1 MAKVNSAAIKERKN
15 VSKRN
20 HYEFVKLNE
29 PEKYAELL
37 KKERER
43 YQKRIETK
51 KLKNITDMTER
62 EKRAKRKQ
70 WKINKRNYRR
80 KKKENSTIQEVNIE
94 QAEEVNQST
103 NTQEKDPLEEL
114 NDNQDSQ
121 INSRMS
127 RLTRLIGHLK
137 NKLKFHEQKIRRLQ
151 SINNRYRFKIHRL
164 RKDKNNQRP
173 NKQSKIHFPTIIN
186 EIHKFY
192 EEDTN
197 SRQAAGKKEF
207 ITRQGTKKTKRY
219 LVMSLK
225 NLYNKFITTSE
236 IKISYSTFCKY
247 RPFWVVFPKPNNRE
261 TCSCEIH
268 VNIKLLIEAL
278 HKAKII
284 NEKSDYDFINAL
296 CCSPKT
302 DNCLLK
308 TCEGCKDKEIICN
321 EFNNTDVV
329 EFSYWC
335 KIKEPILG
343 DINKV
348 KIITTK
354 KKEKAKPLDLI
365 EKLRINSNRFLKHCF
380 TIEKQ
385 YKEMK
390 KLKDFLR
397 NNEAIIHMDWSE
409 NYELKYHEEVQSMH
423 FGGTLDVHQVLWD
436 IFCGQDLTFR
446 NFSCF
451 ICEANVQCEH
461 GAHLGFLRVPDFTH
475 SVEVTTLADARN
487 MSANIPIYV
496 TVATTQDDSQNNT
509 VFTELSNIDP
519 VTLSTPSTSKSYM
532 ATFCDFEELVPANS
546 LSSLEMLKENV
557 EQLPIGSTSGEVL
570 NLHVADWV
578 LIKKTRRAIKHQIG
592 RVIGICG
599 DNISISVL
607 NKVPG
612 GFRWPKLRKR
622 EVISMNCIK
631 AVLPE
636 PNIDAKLNF
645 HFENIDFIHY

>member
-1 MAKVNSAAIKERKN
+1 
-15 VSKRN
+15 
-20 HYEFVKLNE
+20 
-29 PEKYAELL
+29 
-37 KKERER
+37 
-43 YQKRIETK
+43 
-51 KLKNITDMTER
+51 
-62 EKRAKRKQ
+62 
-70 WKINKRNYRR
+70 
-80 KKKENSTIQEVNIE
+80 
-94 QAEEVNQST
+94 
-103 NTQEKDPLEEL
+103 
-114 NDNQDSQ
+114 
-121 INSRMS
+121 MS
-127 RLTRLIGHLK
+127 RLTRLIAHLK

-151 SINNRYRFKIHRL
+151 SINKRYRLKIHRL
-164 RKDKNNQRP
+164 RKDKNNQRL

-197 SRQAAGKKEF
+197 RRQAAGRKEF
-207 ITRQGTKKTKRY
+207 ITRQGTKNTK
-219 LVMSLK
+219 
-225 NLYNKFITTSE
+225 
-236 IKISYSTFCKY
+236 
-247 RPFWVVFPKPNNRE
+247 
-261 TCSCEIH
+261 
-268 VNIKLLIEAL
+268 
-278 HKAKII
+278 
-284 NEKSDYDFINAL
+284 
-296 CCSPKT
+296 
-302 DNCLLK
+302 
-308 TCEGCKDKEIICN
+308 
-321 EFNNTDVV
+321 
-329 EFSYWC
+329 SYWC

-354 KKEKAKPLDLI
+354 KNEKAKPLDLI
-365 EKLRINSNRFLKHCF
+365 EKLRNKSNQFLKHCF

-397 NNEAIIHMDWSE
+397 NNEAIIHMYWSE

-423 FGGTLDVHQVLWD
+423 FGGSRRQVALHTSVLYLHEESTGQKITKSFCSTSANLRHDAAAVLAHLKPVLDYIYQQNIPNIKIEVVSDTFIIAKSNSLPLCLPTFKGTLDVHQVLWD
-436 IFCGQDLTFR
+436 IFCGQNLTFR
-446 NFSCF
+446 KFSCF

-461 GAHLGFLRVPDFTH
+461 GAHLGFLKVPDFTH
-475 SVEVTTLADARN
+475 SVEVKTLADARN

-519 VTLSTPSTSKSYM
+519 VTLSTPSTSKSYK

-557 EQLPIGSTSGEVL
+557 EQLPIASTSGELL

-578 LIKKTRRAIKHQIG
+578 LIKKTRRAIKHQVG

-612 GFRWPKLRKR
+612 GFRWSKLRKR
-622 EVISMNCIK
+622 EVISMNCLK
-631 AVLPE
+631 AVVPE

-645 HFENIDFIHY
+645 YFQNIDFIHY